1 MRLRASLLLGAAL
14 AGLVA
19 LAAARRL
26 IDLVYPFLVA
36 LFVAAV
42 IDPVVD
48 RLERRGVP
56 RPVAALAVIAAAVL
70 GGVSLLWVLLANV
83 AAELALLLD
92 QLPSASAYIES
103 WAART
108 ARLFGPLLSA
118 APHPLD
124 DALKDLSRTLLGALM
139 EWAAQGLSRIGALSH
154 LPAVVAVSGM
164 AAYFLSRDKRELGNF
179 LMSLLPRGWRREV
192 RRLKEEIAAGLI
204 GYVRAQSVLVAVTG
218 ALSIAGLTLFG
229 YRYAWLLGGLA
240 GLLDVVPLVGPS
252 AVYAPLVAVG
262 VAAGDWP
269 RALGVGAL
277 WAGLLLLRQL
287 IEPEMV
293 ARHAGLH
300 PLTSI
305 AAVYVG
311 GKLFGINGVLLGPV
325 FAVTLKAVCS
335 VSVLPYFKQD

>member
-48 RLERRGVP
+48 RLKRRGVP

-92 QLPSASAYIES
+92 QLPLSVGLHRVVGGPDGPPLRPPPLRC
-103 WAART
+103 AAPPGR
-108 ARLFGPLLSA
+108 RPEGPLPD
-118 APHPLD
+118 APRRLD
-124 DALKDLSRTLLGALM
+124 GVGRAGPFQDRCLVAPACRRRRERDG
-139 EWAAQGLSRIGALSH
+139 GL
-154 LPAVVAVSGM
+154 
-164 AAYFLSRDKRELGNF
+164 FFDRDKRELGNF

-229 YRYAWLLGGLA
+229 YRYAWLLEGSPGCWTWC
-240 GLLDVVPLVGPS
+240 PWS
-252 AVYAPLVAVG
+252 ALPPCTPPLVAVG

-287 IEPEMV
+287 MEPEMV